1 MSLES
6 AYRTV
11 SDWYL
16 TPVQQ
21 LLPPHE
27 RRHIAFMLERAEQL
41 GVNHAKEQLE
51 HVQQAYEGGDVLDV
65 FNRLSTMVQS
75 RSTPGLLRTDTQLQ
89 LLRLM
94 MGGKSDVLH
103 QEMAWIRPQD
113 DYHRVVFAF
122 REGQQALYGEHN
134 FEHAQ
139 ACFLEA
145 LTYADM
151 LGDKAW
157 LCASEIEI
165 GRTCVA
171 LGQYEQAGS
180 RFERSFYLA
189 RRNSLSEI
197 IPIIMMEQGIV
208 ALFRGHTEDAE
219 FQLRKA
225 YSLAQRHGWAEI
237 QAIIL
242 FRQGQVYHH
251 ELQFYG
257 LAMEYYRQAQA
268 MMNEVPVWPLLRKD
282 VAREIKHCQK
292 AIENLDLARILGPV
306 PIQHLRQSYL
316 EGLLHHFVGIPGI
329 ENQEQLG
336 ERIGLTRQAIYRNV
350 RRS

>member
-1 MSLES
+1 MSVERS
-6 AYRTV
+6 YRTV
-11 SDWYL
+11 SEWYV

-27 RRHIAFMLERAEQL
+27 RRHMAFLIERAEQL
-41 GVNHAKEQLE
+41 EATGAKKQLMGVQK
-51 HVQQAYEGGDVLDV
+51 AYEDGDVLDV
-65 FNRLSTMVQS
+65 FNRLSSLVQS
-75 RSTPGLLRTDTQLQ
+75 RSTPSLLRTDAQLQ

-103 QEMAWIRPQD
+103 QEMEWVRLLD
-113 DYHRVVFAF
+113 DQHRVVYAF
-122 REGQQALYGEHN
+122 REGQQALYGEHQ

-157 LCASEIEI
+157 LCASEMEI

-189 RRNSLSEI
+189 RRNSLTEI
-197 IPIIMMEQGIV
+197 IPLIMMEQGIV
-208 ALFRGHTEDAE
+208 ELFRGHTEEAE

-251 ELQFYG
+251 ELNFYG
-257 LAMEYYRQAQA
+257 LAMEYYRQAQVL
-268 MMNEVPVWPLLRKD
+268 MERVPVWPLLRKQLTAE
-282 VAREIKHCQK
+282 VKQCQK
-292 AIENLDLARILGPV
+292 AIESLDLARILGPV